1 MPGPTATVEYG
12 SDGVAVIS
20 LQNPPVNALHP
31 AGALQRT
38 GACAATQVLLLKQ
51 LALEH
56 FFHCLP
62 KAITFSHS
70 SLP

>member
-31 AGALQRT
+31 AGAPLHA
-38 GACAATQVLLLKQ
+38 GARAATQVPGVHNVFKQ
-51 LALEH
+51 
-56 FFHCLP
+56 F
-62 KAITFSHS
+62 
-70 SLP
+70 